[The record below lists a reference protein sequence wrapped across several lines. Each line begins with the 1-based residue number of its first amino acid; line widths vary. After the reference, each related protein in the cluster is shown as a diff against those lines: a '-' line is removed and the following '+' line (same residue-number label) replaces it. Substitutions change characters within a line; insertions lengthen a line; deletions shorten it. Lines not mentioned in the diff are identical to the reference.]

1 MEASASRFSCAYS
14 VLMTCAPGFR
24 RSVSGGG
31 LNKKPTARFASGGGL
46 ETFSSLLAV
55 SPRAG
60 SENSLLR
67 LSRGNRHRRRS
78 GNSLRRDGNHTGKK
92 SSTRKTGRIA
102 KIENENLD
110 KVQKIQR

>member
-67 LSRGNRHRRRS
+67 LSRGSRHGRRS
-78 GNSLRRDGNHTGKK
+78 GNSLRRDGNHAEKRLAHEK
-92 SSTRKTGRIA
+92 ADA
-102 KIENENLD
+102 K
-110 KVQKIQR
+110 

>member
-1 MEASASRFSCAYS
+1 M
-14 VLMTCAPGFR
+14 
-24 RSVSGGG
+24 
-31 LNKKPTARFASGGGL
+31 KKPTAGFASGGGL

-78 GNSLRRDGNHTGKK
+78 GNSLRRDGNHAEEKT
-92 SSTRKTGRIA
+92 STRQTGRKA
-102 KIENENLD
+102 KD
-110 KVQKIQR
+110 